1 MFEKIKWKQWTMI
14 MKTDFSSCT
23 ILTTLPRF
31 DTRGPRVG
39 MSAAVY
45 GITID
50 TAIKSPGGRS
60 GDETRKNESEPSK
73 MKNTMS
79 HSKPS
84 TRLHAAYTLLLQF
97 FPTSTVA
104 HHL

>member
-50 TAIKSPGGRS
+50 T
-60 GDETRKNESEPSK
+60 
-73 MKNTMS
+73 
-79 HSKPS
+79 
-84 TRLHAAYTLLLQF
+84 
-97 FPTSTVA
+97 VA
-104 HHL
+104 CS